1 MLTRKRFEERIA
13 RHQQRLFGYA
23 VAITRDRDRA
33 RDLLQDC
40 VVRAASARDRPAAEP
55 AFRAWLF
62 AIMRNLWIDQI
73 RAERR
78 QSQARQTLCDMMSVM
93 PVSLESMAVETFA
106 LRQAFERLS
115 HDHREVLALV
125 DISGF
130 SYQEAA
136 DLLRVPRGTVMSRIS
151 RARETL
157 GKLLADD
164 TPNVFPISGNARKA

>member
-1 MLTRKRFEERIA
+1 MLTRTRFEERIT
-13 RHQQRLFGYA
+13 RHQQRLYGYA
-23 VAITRDRDRA
+23 VAITRDHDRA

-40 VVRAASARDRPAAEP
+40 LVRAASARDRPVADP

-62 AIMRNLWIDQI
+62 TIMRNLWIDQI

-78 QSQARQTLCDMMSVM
+78 RSQANETLCDMMPGM
-93 PVSLESMAVETFA
+93 PVSLESMTVETFA

-136 DLLRVPRGTVMSRIS
+136 DLLNVPRGTVMSRIS
-151 RARETL
+151 RAREAL
-157 GKLLADD
+157 GKLLTDEA
-164 TPNVFPISGNARKA
+164 PSVVPFSGTARKA

>member
-1 MLTRKRFEERIA
+1 MLRRTRFEERIA
-13 RHQQRLFGYA
+13 RHQQRLYGYA

-33 RDLLQDC
+33 RDLLHDC

-55 AFRAWLF
+55 AFRSWLF
-62 AIMRNLWIDQI
+62 TIMRNLWIDQI

-78 QSQARQTLCDMMSVM
+78 WSQAKETLCDMMSSM
-93 PVSLESMAVETFA
+93 PASLESMTVEAFA

-115 HDHREVLALV
+115 YDHREVLALV

-136 DLLRVPRGTVMSRIS
+136 DLLHVPRGTVMSRIS
-151 RARETL
+151 RAREAL
-157 GKLLADD
+157 AKLLADD
-164 TPNVFPISGNARKA
+164 VPSVIAFSGNIRKA